1 MRVGAGGGQDSLQP
15 GRRLATHR
23 TDTGGAMLAS
33 VHNADLTPRR
43 ALPLILRGPSAIS
56 APGLREAQIGL
67 AAPLGG
73 GLRTKPH
80 AGRVVLVT
88 MWNDET
94 ALDEFVADAPI
105 ARAMAGGWSTRLQ
118 PLRAWGAWP
127 GVPDD
132 LPAARGVAST
142 GPVAVLT
149 LGRLRV
155 RRAVPFVRASAKAE
169 ARVLEAPGR
178 IWATGVARPPFVCT
192 FSLWE
197 SAEAARAYAFAPG
210 AHNDAIVQGRAE
222 PFHKREAFVRFHPYA
237 TTGHL
242 DGRN

>member
-1 MRVGAGGGQDSLQP
+1 
-15 GRRLATHR
+15 
-23 TDTGGAMLAS
+23 MLAS
-33 VHNADLTPRR
+33 VHIADLGPRR
-43 ALPLILRGPSAIS
+43 ALPLVVKGPSAVK
-56 APGLREAQIGL
+56 APGLHNAEIGL

-73 GLRTKPH
+73 ELRPRPDL
-80 AGRVVLVT
+80 GRVVLVT

-94 ALDEFVADAPI
+94 SLDRFAAGSSIV
-105 ARAMAGGWSTRLQ
+105 RAFDGGWSARLE

-132 LPAARGVAST
+132 LPTTRSVESA

-155 RRAVPFVRASAKAE
+155 RRALPFVRASAKAE
-169 ARVLEAPGR
+169 ARVVEAPGC

-210 AHNDAIVQGRAE
+210 AHNDAIAQGRAE
-222 PFHKREAFVRFHPYA
+222 PFHKREAFVHFRPLA
-237 TTGHL
+237 ITGHL
-242 DGRN
+242 DGRNPLSEAMVTIS